1 MLVAP
6 DEGQI
11 DHEKLREIAE
21 RVRDGGEDIGITV
34 RQLLLLF
41 GFKRRGHLV
50 EWFIDGELLKL
61 GLATRPS
68 FKLPTKYESVVR
80 FVCRLTDE
88 EIEALLDEFN
98 RGKL

>member
-21 RVRDGGEDIGITV
+21 LVRDGGEDIGITV

-41 GFKRRGHLV
+41 GFKRRRYLV
-50 EWFIDGELLKL
+50 ERFIDGELLKL

-68 FKLPTKYESVVR
+68 FRRPTKYESTVR
-80 FVCRLTDE
+80 FVPRLTNVQT
-88 EIEALLDEFN
+88 EALLDEFN